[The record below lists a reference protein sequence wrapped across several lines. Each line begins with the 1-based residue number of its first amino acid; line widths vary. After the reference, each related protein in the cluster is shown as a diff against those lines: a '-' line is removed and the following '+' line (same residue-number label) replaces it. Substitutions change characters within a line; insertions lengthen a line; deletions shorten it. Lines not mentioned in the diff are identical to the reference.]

1 MGTCFVTKLRTVTN
15 NSSLPKFN
23 KLYVEANLPTHDTA
37 TKIEFSVITTV
48 ENANST
54 HLKIVN
60 GVGNFISPDSGAAL
74 SSDVLLKDMK
84 INRKVTT
91 IDDKEY
97 YEYIVHSSL
106 GKYTIEIDNK
116 GGFVGIGTQSWGGI
130 SFDINALKYLKYLYS
145 VNINTDNFGTNN
157 ATGDL
162 SVLANK
168 THLNSVSLSYCNV
181 TGNIDSLA
189 ESTNLAEIRVASTA
203 IEGSIE
209 SFASKQIS
217 AGRTSGTVLF
227 RAENSRVTYNG
238 QILKKRINVTYNQ
251 TSYSVADA

>member
-1 MGTCFVTKLRTVTN
+1 MGTCFVTRLRTVAN

-37 TKIEFSVITTV
+37 TKIELKLITTV
-48 ENANST
+48 ANANVA

-60 GVGNFISPDSGAAL
+60 GVGNFISPDSSVAL

-84 INRKVTT
+84 VTRKV
-91 IDDKEY
+91 IVGGNDY
-97 YEYIVHSSL
+97 YEYLVHASL

-116 GGFVGIGTQSWGGI
+116 GDFVGISTTSYGGI
-130 SFDINALKYLKYLYS
+130 VFDIGTVKYLKNLYCI
-145 VNINTDNFGTNN
+145 NINVDDFGTNN
-157 ATGDL
+157 AKGDI

-168 THLNSVSLSYCNV
+168 SYLSAVYLSYCNV

-189 ESTNLAEIRVASTA
+189 ENINLTEIGVASTA

-251 TSYSVADA
+251 KSYSVTDA

>member
-1 MGTCFVTKLRTVTN
+1 MGVCFVTRLRTYVN

-23 KLYVEANLPTHDTA
+23 TLYVEANLPTHDTA
-37 TKIEFSVITTV
+37 TKIEFKLITTV
-48 ENANST
+48 ANANVA

-60 GVGNFISPDSGAAL
+60 GVGNFISPDSGATL
-74 SSDVLLKDMK
+74 SSDVLLRDMK
-84 INRKVTT
+84 VVRKV
-91 IDDKEY
+91 IVGGNDY
-97 YEYIVHSSL
+97 YEYLVNASL

-116 GGFVGIGTQSWGGI
+116 GDFVGITAQSYGGI
-130 SFDINALKYLKYLYS
+130 VFDIDTLKYLKNLYYI
-145 VNINTDNFGTNN
+145 NINKDNFGTNN
-157 ATGDL
+157 AKGDI
-162 SVLANK
+162 SALANK
-168 THLNSVSLSYCNV
+168 SYLSAVYLSYCNV

-189 ESTNLAEIRVASTA
+189 GNINLTEIGIASTA
-203 IEGSIE
+203 VEGSIE

-251 TSYSVADA
+251 NSYSVADA